1 MSVSAPFGGWWGQ
14 QFAGVEQ
21 DGQMSLVFFSFDFA
35 LVGGIT
41 FTENWLKTCERSAVD
56 GVAGYPMCPIFF
68 FFFPM
73 NRTKV
78 QYTLSS
84 LDLSDKA
91 SMQLC

>member
-21 DGQMSLVFFSFDFA
+21 DGQMSLVVFGFDFA

-56 GVAGYPMCPIFF
+56 GVAGYPMFF
-68 FFFPM
+68 FYKRKFAELKIKLRNKKIWEP
-73 NRTKV
+73 R
-78 QYTLSS
+78 
-84 LDLSDKA
+84 
-91 SMQLC
+91 